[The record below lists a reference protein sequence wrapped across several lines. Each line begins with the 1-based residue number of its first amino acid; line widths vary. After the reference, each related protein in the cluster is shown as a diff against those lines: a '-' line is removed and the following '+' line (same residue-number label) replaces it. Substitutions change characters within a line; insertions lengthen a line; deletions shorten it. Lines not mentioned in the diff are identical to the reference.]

1 MFLPVTSTLKLV
13 VNYPP
18 EVEIHVQGDRAPGR
32 KGERETGMY
41 YKEHCAKYR
50 TREWADRKAI
60 EHADS
65 GTTRTPATKKHM
77 VPGSLVT

>member
-32 KGERETGMY
+32 KADRET
-41 YKEHCAKYR
+41 
-50 TREWADRKAI
+50 DI
-60 EHADS
+60 
-65 GTTRTPATKKHM
+65 
-77 VPGSLVT
+77 L